1 MVGNE
6 AGEGGRKR
14 SEGIRYMA
22 KECIIY
28 RRGHR
33 EPLKGLTGE

>member
-6 AGEGGRKR
+6 VGEGGRKR
-14 SEGIRYMA
+14 LEGIRYMV

-28 RRGHR
+28 RRGYR
-33 EPLKGLTGE
+33 ELLKGLIGE